1 MCIHKTSPESNQSDT
16 TKTFHKFRKFPF
28 YDATISNTHAIL
40 SGPVSFKI
48 KRNYGVGNILSCKSP
63 LNETKINLEHQH
75 VKLNFKIEQYNLTQN
90 IRDAIPIMDANN
102 IHLIEMTL
110 ILQLKLWIE
119 HYGIPAVMN
128 GNNHWNQMQRLQT
141 AFIKAKQEA
150 DELDEETM
158 QLMQQVF
165 NLENDVKQL
174 EKRYTIKC
182 NELKLVKENI
192 DEKTNEN
199 VSNNSRF
206 INPVSKQKQKQKK

>member
-102 IHLIEMTL
+102 IHLIEITL
-110 ILQLKLWIE
+110 ILHLKLWIE
-119 HYGIPAVMN
+119 RYGLPVVV
-128 GNNHWNQMQRLQT
+128 NN
-141 AFIKAKQEA
+141 
-150 DELDEETM
+150 D
-158 QLMQQVF
+158 QLF
-165 NLENDVKQL
+165 NLENDIKQL

-199 VSNNSRF
+199 VSNNPRLM
-206 INPVSKQKQKQKK
+206 IHICKNN